1 MATAHVCHIL
11 TVEDDAT
18 ISALV
23 RDVLGDEGYRITAVA
38 TVDAAEEAL
47 AETVFDL
54 VLTDY
59 FGSHPYDPRADR
71 WIVLERVCAL
81 AGDTPVVLFSAHT
94 PGTFEG
100 YQVHGID
107 DLLQKPFDVADL
119 IAVVNRNVAGDCE
132 SEQAAD

>member
-1 MATAHVCHIL
+1 MATAHVCHVLI
-11 TVEDDAT
+11 VEDDAT

-23 RDVLGDEGYRITAVA
+23 REVLGDEGYHITAVA
-38 TVDAAEEAL
+38 TVNAAEEAL

-59 FGSHPYDPRADR
+59 FGPRPYDPGTDP
-71 WIVLERVCAL
+71 WTVLERVCAL

-94 PGTFEG
+94 PRVFEG

-107 DLLQKPFDVADL
+107 DLLPKPFAVCDL
-119 IAVVNRNVAGDCE
+119 IAAVNRHVADDCE
-132 SEQAAD
+132 PEQAAD